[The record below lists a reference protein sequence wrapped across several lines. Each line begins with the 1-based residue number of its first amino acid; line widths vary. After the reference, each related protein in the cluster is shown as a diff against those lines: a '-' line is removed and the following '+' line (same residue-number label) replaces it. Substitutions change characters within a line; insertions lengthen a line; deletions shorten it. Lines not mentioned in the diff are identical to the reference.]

1 MTAAS
6 SAIKKTAK
14 KSLKINFVKS
24 ILVSI
29 VVIFCYLINN
39 NIGSVFYLIGGDAL
53 ATAIFLILNL
63 FMLSPIFFGALR
75 YFWRLLCGVADSPLS
90 VFYYF
95 TSKEKY
101 KKLLKIVFNLGIR
114 AAIWL
119 LILHIPYFLVS
130 LISNVK
136 IYEFLD
142 ITAPLWTVNLSNLN
156 TEIFFRS
163 LAIIGT
169 LVLMLKYYLA
179 PMLFVADENMDVNEA
194 LHMSVVVSKNTLFDF
209 VYLVFSMLGWILVS
223 LLFIPLIY
231 TLPLFVTVYFTHCS
245 YAVAEY
251 NEHIKKIN
259 NENFPTF
266 MAGI

>member
-14 KSLKINFVKS
+14 NSLKANLVKA
-24 ILVSI
+24 ILVSVI
-29 VVIFCYLINN
+29 VIFCYLINN
-39 NIGSVFYLIGGDAL
+39 NIASLFYLIGGDAL
-53 ATAIFLILNL
+53 ATAIFLILNIL
-63 FMLSPIFFGALR
+63 MLSPVFFGALR

-95 TSKEKY
+95 NSKENY
-101 KKLLKIVFNLGIR
+101 KKLLKIVFYLGIR
-114 AAIWL
+114 AVILL
-119 LILHIPYFLVS
+119 LILHIPYFIVS
-130 LISNVK
+130 LISNIK

-142 ITAPLWTVNLSNLN
+142 ITTPLWTANLSNILAFLKS
-156 TEIFFRS
+156 I
-163 LAIIGT
+163 AIIGT
-169 LVLMLKYYLA
+169 VFFMLKYYLA

-194 LHMSVVVSKNTLFDF
+194 LHMSEVVSKNTLFDF
-209 VYLVFSMLGWILVS
+209 IYLTFSMLGWIILS

-231 TLPLFVTVYFTHCS
+231 TIPLFIMVYFTHCS

>member
-1 MTAAS
+1 MTVAS

-14 KSLKINFVKS
+14 KSLNTHFVKA
-24 ILVSI
+24 IIVSVI
-29 VVIFCYLINN
+29 VLFCYLINN
-39 NIGSVFYLIGGDAL
+39 NIGSIFYLIGGDIL
-53 ATAIFLILNL
+53 ANVIFWVLNI

-95 TSKEKY
+95 NAKESY
-101 KKLLKIVFNLGIR
+101 KKVLKIVFYLGIR
-114 AAIWL
+114 AVIL
-119 LILHIPYFLVS
+119 LLLLHIPYLIVS
-130 LISNVK
+130 LISNIK

-142 ITAPLWTVNLSNLN
+142 ITTPLWTANLSNISAFLKS
-156 TEIFFRS
+156 I
-163 LAIIGT
+163 AIIGT
-169 LVLMLKYYLA
+169 VFFMLKYYLA

-194 LHMSVVVSKNTLFDF
+194 LHMSVVVSKNTLLDF
-209 VYLVFSMLGWILVS
+209 IYLTFSMLGWIILS

-231 TLPLFVTVYFTHCS
+231 TIPLFVTVYFTHCS

-251 NEHIKKIN
+251 NEHIKKVN

-266 MAGI
+266 VAGI

>member
-6 SAIKKTAK
+6 FAIKKTAK

-101 KKLLKIVFNLGIR
+101 IKLLKIVFNLGIR

-119 LILHIPYFLVS
+119 LI
-130 LISNVK
+130 
-136 IYEFLD
+136 
-142 ITAPLWTVNLSNLN
+142 
-156 TEIFFRS
+156 
-163 LAIIGT
+163 
-169 LVLMLKYYLA
+169 
-179 PMLFVADENMDVNEA
+179 
-194 LHMSVVVSKNTLFDF
+194 
-209 VYLVFSMLGWILVS
+209 
-223 LLFIPLIY
+223 
-231 TLPLFVTVYFTHCS
+231 
-245 YAVAEY
+245 
-251 NEHIKKIN
+251 
-259 NENFPTF
+259 
-266 MAGI
+266 